1 MKNSLIIIGTFF
13 LISILIIVGQSQI
26 KAYPFGDN
34 SKLSIDTINQLLDL
48 QVDSDKGDSSSD
60 KGDSSSDIGDSS
72 SDKGDSSS
80 DKGSVGSNDGSKNNI
95 ENSNLDFFGNPSL
108 VEDNGNKNGE
118 NKDKSDANSPRF
130 RY

>member
-1 MKNSLIIIGTFF
+1 MIKNSMIIIGTFL
-13 LISILIIVGQSQI
+13 LISILIVGAPSQI

-60 KGDSSSDIGDSS
+60 KGDSSSDKGDSS

-80 DKGSVGSNDGSKNNI
+80 DKGDSSS
-95 ENSNLDFFGNPSL
+95 
-108 VEDNGNKNGE
+108 
-118 NKDKSDANSPRF
+118 DKGDSSSDKGDS
-130 RY
+130 